1 MNLEQALQQYFGF
14 PSFRPNQ
21 RDVIESLLAGQP
33 TLAVLPTGLGK
44 SLCYQL
50 TAQLLPGV
58 TLVISPLIA
67 LMQDQVEALQRRGF
81 DNVTYLSSAL
91 TPAQVG
97 ARFDEIERGA
107 HKLIYIAP
115 ERCDSPRFQRFVQ
128 TANISLVVI
137 DEAHCISQ
145 WGHDFRPHYRN
156 LLTRLPELKRAN
168 FLALTAT
175 ATPEVQN
182 DIVSALSLPNIKRI
196 IADFNRPNLYF
207 ESIAA
212 ATREEKEAWLLKT
225 LTEQDLGGSTIVY
238 CSTRKEAKMTFDYL
252 QARGFN
258 VELYHAGLSAE
269 ARTKAQRQFIN
280 DEVPLIVA
288 TVAFG
293 MGIDKPDVRRVIHF
307 NIPGTLEGYYQEAGR
322 AGRDGEAAIC
332 SLLYAQPDLRT
343 QRFLIE
349 QAYPHPQVIER
360 LMKTIKDAHPLPVSA
375 GDLTTA
381 TGVAELSTNAAL
393 QLLYEQ
399 GWVAISSDGKYAL
412 AQPAAKRYTVDFR
425 PLGER
430 RKHAEARFQRMIEFA
445 AADVCRREVV
455 LQYFGQHFAAP
466 CFACDVCTAATTV
479 ISTPPQFQATAE
491 SDRVAR
497 IILQAADDF
506 GGRIG
511 RSLIADVLGG
521 SKAKRITER
530 NLNRAR
536 CYGALSLHAND
547 QVRDW
552 IDELIAQKL
561 LRVTAEEYPG
571 LLLTDAGI
579 QAFGA
584 PGWIALSGFATP
596 KEKNKPTATEAAS
609 LPEGNEAIA
618 PALNAKLREWRRAK
632 ANEIA
637 MPPYIV
643 LHNTVLDEIAA
654 RQPNSLDELR
664 TIKGIGETKI
674 ESFGAEI
681 ITLVQ
686 SVAGEA
692 ETMNTPAAASSA
704 ASLDW
709 RLQIELWEQGGAEP
723 ERQALLAALENHAA
737 LERGELIVLLGVVK
751 ELKLREAA
759 NILLQMLAGT
769 TDGNFLTALCLA
781 VGALGLT
788 SATPSLLLLLDD
800 TRPGIR
806 RAAVRALGQMRV
818 TAALPKLERLA
829 EIESSEVV
837 KLSLRAALWRIKGN

>member
-1 MNLEQALQQYFGF
+1 M
-14 PSFRPNQ
+14 
-21 RDVIESLLAGQP
+21 IELLLAGQP

-50 TAQLLPGV
+50 TAQLLPGT

-81 DNVTYLSSAL
+81 DKVTYLSSAL

-97 ARFDEIERGA
+97 GRFDEMERGGY
-107 HKLIYIAP
+107 KLVYIAP

-128 TANISLVVI
+128 TADISLVVI

-175 ATPEVQN
+175 ATPDVQN
-182 DIVSALSLPNIKRI
+182 DIVSALALPHIKRI

-212 ATREEKEAWLLKT
+212 TTREEKEAWLLKT
-225 LTEQDLGGSTIVY
+225 LTEHDLGGSTIVY
-238 CSTRKEAKMTFDYL
+238 CSTRKEANAAFGFLK
-252 QARGFN
+252 ARGFN
-258 VELYHAGLSAE
+258 AELYHAGLSAE
-269 ARTKAQRQFIN
+269 ARTNAQRQFIN
-280 DEVPLIVA
+280 DDVPIIVA

-322 AGRDGEAAIC
+322 AGRDGAAAVC

-343 QRFLIE
+343 QRFLME
-349 QAYPHPQVIER
+349 QASPHPQVVER
-360 LMKTIKDAHPLPVSA
+360 LMQAIKDVHPLPVSA

-381 TGVAELSTNAAL
+381 TAVPELSANAAL

-399 GWVAISSDGKYAL
+399 NWVAMSSDGKYVL
-412 AQPAAKRYTVDFR
+412 AQPDAKHFKLDFR
-425 PLGER
+425 PLHER
-430 RKHAEARFQRMIEFA
+430 RNHAEERFQKMIEYA
-445 AADVCRREVV
+445 ASDVCRRQQV
-455 LQYFGQHFAAP
+455 LGYFGQRFAAP
-466 CFACDVCTAATTV
+466 CEACDVCTAATTAV
-479 ISTPPQFQATAE
+479 NAAPQLRATAE

-506 GGRIG
+506 GGRVG

-530 NLNRAR
+530 NLDRAR

-552 IDELIAQKL
+552 IDELIVQKL
-561 LRVTAEEYPG
+561 LRVTAEEYPR

-579 QAFGA
+579 QAFGE
-584 PGWIALSGFATP
+584 PDWIALSGFATP
-596 KEKNKPTATEAAS
+596 KEKHKPETTTAAS
-609 LPEGNEAIA
+609 MPMGNASIA
-618 PALNAKLREWRRAK
+618 PALNAKLREWRRQK
-632 ANEIA
+632 ASEIA

-654 RQPNSLDELR
+654 RQPVTLDELR

-681 ITLVQ
+681 IALVQ
-686 SVAGEA
+686 SVVGPA
-692 ETMNTPAAASSA
+692 EEVVTSVAASSF
-704 ASLDW
+704 DW

-723 ERQALLAALENHAA
+723 NRSALLAALQNHAA

-751 ELKLREAA
+751 TLRLREAA
-759 NILLQMLAGT
+759 ELLLQMLAET
-769 TDGNFLTALCLA
+769 TDGNFLTALCHA
-781 VGALGLT
+781 IGALQLV
-788 SATPSLLLLLDD
+788 SAVPSLLALLDD
-800 TRPGIR
+800 MRPGIR
-806 RAAVRALGQMRV
+806 RAAVRALGQLR
-818 TAALPKLERLA
+818 AAEALPKLERLA
-829 EIESSEVV
+829 EIESSEYV
-837 KLSLRAALWRIKGN
+837 KLSLRAALLRIRGE

>member
-1 MNLEQALQQYFGF
+1 MDLEQALQQYFGF

-21 RDVIESLLAGQP
+21 REVIESLLAGQP

-91 TPAQVG
+91 TPAQIG
-97 ARFDEIERGA
+97 ARFDEIERGE

-128 TANISLVVI
+128 TADISLVVI

-156 LLTRLPELKRAN
+156 LLTRLPELKKAN

-175 ATPEVQN
+175 ATPDVQS
-182 DIVSALSLPNIKRI
+182 DIVSALSLPNVKRI

-225 LTEQDLGGSTIVY
+225 LVEQDLGGSTVIY
-238 CSTRKEAKMTFDYL
+238 CSTRKEVNLTYELL
-252 QARGFN
+252 QARGFA
-258 VELYHAGLSAE
+258 VERYHAGLNAE
-269 ARTKAQRQFIN
+269 TRTNAQRNFIN
-280 DEVPLIVA
+280 DEVPIIVA

-322 AGRDGEAAIC
+322 AGRDGEAAVC
-332 SLLYAQPDLRT
+332 SLLYAQPDLRI

-349 QAYPHPQVIER
+349 QSYPQPQVVER
-360 LMKTIKDAHPLPVSA
+360 LMQVVKEAHPLPLAA
-375 GDLTTA
+375 GDITTA
-381 TGVAELSTNAAL
+381 TGLPELSVNAAL
-393 QLLYEQ
+393 QLLYELS
-399 GWVAISSDGKYAL
+399 WLALSNDGKYVL
-412 AQPAAKRYTVDFR
+412 AQPDAKRFNLDFR
-425 PLGER
+425 PLHER
-430 RKHAEARFQRMIEFA
+430 RNRAEERFQKIIEFA

-455 LQYFGQHFAAP
+455 LRYFGQRFAAP
-466 CFACDVCTAATTV
+466 CSACDVCTATTTTV
-479 ISTPPQFQATAE
+479 STPANFQATAE

-530 NLNRAR
+530 NLDRAR

-552 IDELIAQKL
+552 IDELVAQKL
-561 LRVTAEEYPG
+561 LRVTAEEYPR
-571 LLLTDAGI
+571 LLLTEAGI
-579 QAFGA
+579 QAFGE
-584 PGWIALSGFATP
+584 PDWIALSGFATP
-596 KEKNKPTATEAAS
+596 KVKPKPAAIEGAP
-609 LPEGNEAIA
+609 LRPGNEAIA
-618 PALNAKLREWRRAK
+618 PALNAKLREWRRQK
-632 ANEIA
+632 ADEIA

-643 LHNTVLDEIAA
+643 LHNTALDEIAT
-654 RQPNSLDELR
+654 RQPQTLDDLR
-664 TIKGIGETKI
+664 PIKGIGETKI

-681 ITLVQ
+681 IALVQ
-686 SVAGEA
+686 SVAGEV
-692 ETMNTPAAASSA
+692 EPVTSSST

-709 RLQIELWEQGGAEP
+709 RLQIELWEQGGTEP
-723 ERQALLAALENHAA
+723 DRS
-737 LERGELIVLLGVVK
+737 
-751 ELKLREAA
+751 
-759 NILLQMLAGT
+759 T
-769 TDGNFLTALCLA
+769 CLF
-781 VGALGLT
+781 
-788 SATPSLLLLLDD
+788 
-800 TRPGIR
+800 
-806 RAAVRALGQMRV
+806 
-818 TAALPKLERLA
+818 
-829 EIESSEVV
+829 
-837 KLSLRAALWRIKGN
+837 